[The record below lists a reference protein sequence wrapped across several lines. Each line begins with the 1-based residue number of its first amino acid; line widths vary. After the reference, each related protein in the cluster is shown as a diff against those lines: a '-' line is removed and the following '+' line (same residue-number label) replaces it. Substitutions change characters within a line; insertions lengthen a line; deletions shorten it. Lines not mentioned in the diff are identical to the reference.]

1 MTRSGYRTALLIAL
15 LAASSVVATAQ
26 RGGDQFKARLS
37 PLGVTGATVNTTTGS
52 GSVTA
57 TLADSKLTIEGTF
70 DGLTGSATAANVR
83 RGPKAIPGPVV
94 FELEFTKASKGTIKG
109 TLDLKPDQ
117 IEDLKAGRLY
127 VQIHSERAP
136 DGSIRGWLLK

>member
-1 MTRSGYRTALLIAL
+1 MWGISL
-15 LAASSVVATAQ
+15 LAALAVVVATGVPSAQ
-26 RGGDQFKARLS
+26 SGSDRYKARLS
-37 PLGVTGATVNTTTGS
+37 PLGVTGATVNTVTG
-52 GSVTA
+52 A
-57 TLADSKLTIEGTF
+57 
-70 DGLTGSATAANVR
+70 GSATAVLEGTKLVVDGTFEGLTGAATTANVR

-94 FELEFTKASKGTIKG
+94 FDLEVTKASKGTIKG
-109 TLDLKPDQ
+109 TFDLKPDQ